1 MGSEKERN
9 IENFACC
16 AAAKILANKMD
27 VTKAAALASST
38 EGLEDLITEL
48 TEAIESFESFFPD
61 EKFNNIYPTSY
72 FWCAVNILKQK
83 LAHAPS
89 SKVIMDP
96 PSITHDQK
104 LLAAANRLVKSRN
117 DSTVIEY
124 SLLEEFS
131 EQQIIDKL
139 NAKLADLNS
148 SRRVSCVEQINLDAS
163 SATVLLER
171 VTYYKKQIYLIYP
184 RLPLVKIS

>member
-1 MGSEKERN
+1 MSSEKERN
-9 IENFACC
+9 IELFACR

-27 VTKAAALASST
+27 VTKAASLASSS

-48 TEAIESFESFFPD
+48 TEAIESFESFFPE

-89 SKVIMDP
+89 SKVTIDP
-96 PSITHDQK
+96 PSVTHDERIS
-104 LLAAANRLVKSRN
+104 AAANRLVKSKN

-131 EQQIIDKL
+131 EQQILDKL
-139 NAKLADLNS
+139 NAKLANLNS

-171 VTYYKKQIYLIYP
+171 VTYHKKQIYLIHP

>member
-1 MGSEKERN
+1 MGSERERN
-9 IENFACC
+9 IENFACR

-27 VTKAAALASST
+27 VTKTAALASSP

-104 LLAAANRLVKSRN
+104 LSAAANRLVKSRN

-124 SLLEEFS
+124 SLLEEIS
-131 EQQIIDKL
+131 EQQILDKL
-139 NAKLADLNS
+139 NAKLADLDS

-163 SATVLLER
+163 SATVFLER
-171 VTYYKKQIYLIYP
+171 VTYYKKQIYLIHP

>member
-1 MGSEKERN
+1 MGSERERN
-9 IENFACC
+9 IEFYACR

-27 VTKAAALASST
+27 VTKVAALASSP

-83 LAHAPS
+83 LVHAPS

-96 PSITHDQK
+96 PSITHDEK
-104 LLAAANRLVKSRN
+104 ISAAANRLVKSRN

-124 SLLEEFS
+124 SLLEEIS
-131 EQQIIDKL
+131 EQQILDKL
-139 NAKLADLNS
+139 NAKLADLDS

-171 VTYYKKQIYLIYP
+171 VTYYKKQIYLIHP

>member
-1 MGSEKERN
+1 MNSEKERN
-9 IENFACC
+9 IESFACR
-16 AAAKILANKMD
+16 AAAKILTNKMD
-27 VTKAAALASST
+27 VTKITSLASSQ

-48 TEAIESFESFFPD
+48 TEEIESFESFLPD

-72 FWCAVNILKQK
+72 FWCAVNIFKQK
-83 LAHAPS
+83 LIAAPS

-96 PSITHDQK
+96 PAIEHEEK
-104 LLAAANRLVKSRN
+104 LSAAANRLVKSRN

-124 SLLEEFS
+124 TLLEEIS
-131 EQQIIDKL
+131 EQQILDKL
-139 NAKLADLNS
+139 NNKIAALNS
-148 SRRVSCVEQINLDAS
+148 SRKVSSVEQINLDAS

>member
-1 MGSEKERN
+1 MGSERERN
-9 IENFACC
+9 IENFACR

-83 LAHAPS
+83 FAHAPS

-96 PSITHDQK
+96 PSITHDEK
-104 LLAAANRLVKSRN
+104 ISAAANRLVKSRN

-124 SLLEEFS
+124 SLLEEIS
-131 EQQIIDKL
+131 EQQILDKL
-139 NAKLADLNS
+139 NAKLAALDS
-148 SRRVSCVEQINLDAS
+148 SRKVSCVEQINLDAS
-163 SATVLLER
+163 SATVLLDR

>member
-1 MGSEKERN
+1 MDSEKERI
-9 IENFACC
+9 IENFACR
-16 AAAKILANKMD
+16 AAAKILVNKMD
-27 VTKAAALASST
+27 VTKTASLASSP

-89 SKVIMDP
+89 SKVNMDP
-96 PSITHDQK
+96 PSVTHDQK
-104 LLAAANRLVKSRN
+104 LSAAANRLVKSRN

-124 SLLEEFS
+124 ALLEEIS
-131 EQQIIDKL
+131 EQQILDKL
-139 NAKLADLNS
+139 NDKLADLNS

-171 VTYYKKQIYLIYP
+171 VTYYKKQIYLIHP